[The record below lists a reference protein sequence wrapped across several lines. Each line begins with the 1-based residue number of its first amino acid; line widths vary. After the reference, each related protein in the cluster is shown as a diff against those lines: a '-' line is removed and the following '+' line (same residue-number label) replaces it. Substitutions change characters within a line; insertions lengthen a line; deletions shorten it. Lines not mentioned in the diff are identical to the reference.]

1 MEHELR
7 AEYVGGS
14 SPQDL
19 DADVKNWHVVRQE
32 DTTAMCGRELSPAAE
47 TRSTDDWGTGGVPI
61 CHSCGALFLRE
72 SP

>member
-7 AEYVGGS
+7 AEYADGF
-14 SPQDL
+14 SPE
-19 DADVKNWHVVRQE
+19 DADAVVKTWHVVRQE
-32 DTTAMCGRELSPAAE
+32 GTTGMCGRELSPGAA
-47 TRSTDDWGTGGVPI
+47 TRSADDWGKGGVPI

>member
-7 AEYVGGS
+7 AEYANGS
-14 SPQDL
+14 LLQDP
-19 DADVKNWHVVRQE
+19 DAQVKTWHVVRA
-32 DTTAMCGRELSPAAE
+32 DSLTAMCGRELEPQSAV
-47 TRSTDDWGTGGVPI
+47 RSSDDWGSGIPV